1 MHADAWAALAVWVTA
16 GIAGGALWFARGQV
30 IEARTTRKRV
40 AQPNVVVYSDLNP
53 KRWQWFDL
61 VVRNFG
67 QTSAYNIWI
76 TLPRL
81 DVKPYFDAGR
91 EYIEYINPPEYIPV
105 LAPGQEWRTIWDST
119 VAREQYELERK
130 TNPQANLRE
139 LRNHFEG
146 RVEYDD
152 RRIPDKRRFANPI
165 SLDTTMFKNIERFA
179 EGESN

>member
-1 MHADAWAALAVWVTA
+1 MHADAWAALALWVTA

-40 AQPNVVVYSDLNP
+40 AQPNVVVYIDLNP

-67 QTSAYNIWI
+67 QTPAYNICI
-76 TLPRL
+76 RLPRL

-91 EYIEYINPPEYIPV
+91 GYIEYIDPPEYIAV

-139 LRNHFEG
+139 LRNQFEG

-152 RRIPDKRRFANPI
+152 RRIPDKQRFANPI
-165 SLDTTMFKNIERFA
+165 SLDTNMFENIARFA